1 MLVSERHFILT
12 TSDHVE
18 IESCYVV
25 HWRFRWKNRKFSLR
39 GSWNIRNPDL
49 ATRRFA
55 WNFVLRLLGFNTFYS
70 TPASCTGFNNVNNKD
85 NGFAHKF
92 GRLTKGQEVADLSLR
107 QIARLCSYRADLL
120 LVELQKRMQGFVFS
134 SASKSPI
141 FYMLTRVFMQDS
153 ASMPTFAWVAS
164 IVRIFKFES
173 IHWMLTV
180 NTMATAHQNS

>member
-1 MLVSERHFILT
+1 MKLSLVMYFIDDSDERTGNFHWEAREIFEILIW
-12 TSDHVE
+12 SH
-18 IESCYVV
+18 
-25 HWRFRWKNRKFSLR
+25 
-39 GSWNIRNPDL
+39 
-49 ATRRFA
+49 RRFA

-70 TPASCTGFNNVNNKD
+70 TPASCTGFNNVNSKD
-85 NGFAHKF
+85 NDFAHKF

-153 ASMPTFAWVAS
+153 ASMPTFARVAS

-180 NTMATAHQNS
+180 NTLATAHQNS